1 MAAMIPLI
9 RAGALMPFVR
19 WMQANGR
26 PVEERLR
33 EADLAYLPR
42 HDPDLP
48 IPLGPAFAF
57 VRTASRDEGP
67 DFACRIVGRSSVA
80 ELGLIGRLALGS
92 GSVREAL
99 MRVQAAQRCH
109 VTHALITAVPAA
121 GGLLLREAWV
131 MRLDEVTRH
140 VAQQYA
146 AALIQALCQ
155 HSGAPLPLF
164 GRVALAPHPVHGVAH
179 LRPWLGD
186 AVEPSRDGALELFI
200 PAHALDRPLRYAWPD
215 GPAQAAEA
223 AMVPLRGA
231 GGFAASARVVV
242 GAMLAEG
249 VPTVGRLAAAAG
261 TSVRTLQRRLAAEGT
276 TFAQL
281 LEAVR
286 RDRALSGLAE
296 GGRTAGEIAT
306 GLGYGQQSSL
316 TRAVRRW
323 TGTPP
328 RSIARA
334 RSA

>member
-26 PVEERLR
+26 PVEEWLR
-33 EADLAYLPR
+33 EVDLAYLPR
-42 HDPDLP
+42 DDPDQP

-57 VRTASRDEGP
+57 VRAASRHEGP
-67 DFACRIVGRSSVA
+67 DFACRIVSRSSVA
-80 ELGLIGRLALGS
+80 ELGVIGRVALGS

-99 MRVQAAQRCH
+99 TRVQAALRCH
-109 VTHALITAVPAA
+109 VTHALLTAAPAP
-121 GGLLLREAWV
+121 GGLLLREAWI
-131 MRLDEVTRH
+131 MRLDQATRH
-140 VAQQYA
+140 IVQQYA
-146 AALIQALCQ
+146 AALFQALCQ

-179 LRPWLGD
+179 LRPWFGD
-186 AVEPSRDGALELFI
+186 AVEPSPDGALELFI
-200 PAHALDRPLRYAWPD
+200 PAHVADRPLCCGRPG
-215 GPAQAAEA
+215 GPAPVAEA
-223 AMVPLRGA
+223 AMVPLCGA
-231 GGFAASARVVV
+231 GGLAASARVVV

-286 RDRALSGLAE
+286 RDRALEGLAE
-296 GGRTAGEIAT
+296 GDRTASAIAT

-334 RSA
+334 RRA